1 MIYVH
6 AVGSYTAPHSRAE
19 DTKAL
24 LKAVS
29 GKVFRRTDRFMQ
41 LSLIGACL
49 LEKEGTLQPECALY
63 MTSGQGNLSVFNRVR
78 DQKFL
83 EGQLPKPVDFIN
95 MLSNT
100 AGFYVAQHFGLH
112 GKNLFLSHH
121 AFCIEQTLMRA
132 AIDLDAGVVTQAIV
146 GGVDE
151 CLEPEALTRKLLGV
165 CDGRELGEGSNWLQ
179 LSKVSQD
186 AIGTVEADE
195 TLYTAQTLR
204 AAIETAGADAVAF
217 SMRCSS
223 EERSEILQGV
233 PLPLFAYEEAC
244 GGYYES
250 HPLFAVVHYIA
261 TQKGKLLFIDGFEGN
276 YMMMKVGVL

>member
-1 MIYVH
+1 
-6 AVGSYTAPHSRAE
+6 
-19 DTKAL
+19 
-24 LKAVS
+24 
-29 GKVFRRTDRFMQ
+29 
-41 LSLIGACL
+41 
-49 LEKEGTLQPECALY
+49 
-63 MTSGQGNLSVFNRVR
+63 
-78 DQKFL
+78 
-83 EGQLPKPVDFIN
+83 
-95 MLSNT
+95 
-100 AGFYVAQHFGLH
+100 
-112 GKNLFLSHH
+112 
-121 AFCIEQTLMRA
+121 MRA
-132 AIDLDAGVVTQAIV
+132 AIDIDAGVVTQAIV

>member
-6 AVGSYTAPHSRAE
+6 AVGSYTAPFSKCE
-19 DTKAL
+19 DTKAM
-24 LKAVS
+24 LKSVS

-49 LEKEGTLQPECALY
+49 LAKEGELQPECALY

-121 AFCIEQTLMRA
+121 AFGTEQTLIRA
-132 AIDLDAGVVTQAIV
+132 SVDLDAGVVPQAIV
-146 GGVDE
+146 GAVDE
-151 CLEPEALTRKLLGV
+151 CLEPVALTRKLLGI

-179 LSKVSQD
+179 LSTDPHGAV
-186 AIGTVEADE
+186 ATVEADE
-195 TLYTAQTLR
+195 TVYSAETLKSVIR
-204 AAIETAGADAVAF
+204 SSDADAVAF
-217 SMRCSS
+217 SMRCSE
-223 EERSEILQGV
+223 EERSALLQDAT
-233 PLPLFAYEEAC
+233 LPVFAYEEAC
-244 GGYYES
+244 GGYYET
-250 HPLFAVVHYIA
+250 HPLFALTHCIA
-261 TQKGKLLFIDGFEGN
+261 TRKGKLLFIDGFEGT
-276 YMMMKVGVL
+276 YMMMKVSVL